1 MPDLRVRSTSSSSAV
16 VSDIVLR
23 ETTVTRL
30 VFRPM
35 LVDNPHNRDAS
46 VKGTFIFQR
55 KGPKETWSDVP
66 VEPLTALKKGEG
78 YHLDL
83 KSGEIL
89 DLYTQLTALYRLH
102 AREGIPSG
110 EAEYVRAQGAIL
122 SLSELSNQ
130 QLRTFL
136 DANSAAGADLI
147 RRLLTWASESDD
159 VDQLVELLESV
170 GHRALGNLNAA
181 VSMSSI
187 KEALAVWEA
196 GEHDNDEEF
205 WQIFLTDRSFLLEQ
219 LFSWPCTVV
228 AEKAYVG
235 GKNVENRSGNIVDF
249 LVKNQLTHSAA
260 LVEIKKPSSPL
271 VGRPYREGIPNIAV
285 DLAGSVVQ
293 VLSYK
298 SSLNETYLTLS
309 RSAPPYEVFDPPC
322 VVITGR
328 AKSLASPEQRRS
340 FELFRRQLKGVVILA
355 FDELFGRLQF
365 LVRVLESRSA
375 PVPSPPSPAEEE
387 PESNF

>member
-16 VSDIVLR
+16 VSDKVLR

-35 LVDNPHNRDAS
+35 LVNNPHNKDAS
-46 VKGTFIFQR
+46 VKGMFVFQR
-55 KGPKETWSDVP
+55 KGPNENWSDVP
-66 VEPLTALKKGEG
+66 IEPLTALKKGEG
-78 YHLDL
+78 YHLGL

-89 DLYTQLTALYRLH
+89 DLYTELTDLYRLH
-102 AREGIPSG
+102 SHEGIPSG
-110 EAEYVRAQGAIL
+110 EAEYVRAHGAL
-122 SLSELSNQ
+122 SSLSGLSNK
-130 QLRTFL
+130 QLHTFL
-136 DANSAAGADLI
+136 DANSAAGANLI
-147 RRLLTWASESDD
+147 RRLLTWASESED
-159 VDQLVELLESV
+159 VGQLVELLESV
-170 GHRALGNLNAA
+170 GHRGLGNLNAA

-187 KEALAVWEA
+187 KEALSVWEA
-196 GEHDNDEEF
+196 GEHYDDEEF
-205 WQIFLTDRSFLLEQ
+205 WQVFLTNRSFLLEQ

-228 AEKAYVG
+228 AKKAYVG
-235 GKNVENRSGNIVDF
+235 GKNVENRGGNIVDF

-271 VGRPYREGIPNIAV
+271 VGRPYREGIPNIAG
-285 DLAGSVVQ
+285 DLAGSVIQ

-298 SSLNETYLTLS
+298 SSLKETYLTLS
-309 RSAPPYEVFDPPC
+309 RSASSYEVFDPPC

-328 AKSLASPEQRRS
+328 AQSLASPEEQRS
-340 FELFRRQLKGVVILA
+340 FELFRRQLRSVEVIA

-375 PVPSPPSPAEEE
+375 PAPSPPSPSDE
-387 PESNF
+387 